1 MFDWLISLLV
11 VVLLL
16 CWILDYLGLLD
27 IVSTLL
33 AGILAII
40 AGVSTLVAF
49 LIRKLIA
56 AIGLSP
62 DRPSPPSSE
71 SPHQGY
77 RPRSRGS
84 RRPPTD

>member
-1 MFDWLISLLV
+1 MFDWLISLLA

-27 IVSTLL
+27 IVSTLVAGVL
-33 AGILAII
+33 AVI

-49 LIRKLIA
+49 LLRKLIA

-71 SPHQGY
+71 SPRPGY

>member
-16 CWILDYLGLLD
+16 LWILDYLGLLD
-27 IVSTLL
+27 IVSTLA
-33 AGILAII
+33 AGILAVI

-49 LIRKLIA
+49 LLRKLIA
-56 AIGLSP
+56 AAGISP
-62 DRPSPPSSE
+62 DRPEPPSSE
-71 SPHQGY
+71 STRPGY
-77 RPRSRGS
+77 RSRSRGS

>member
-27 IVSTLL
+27 IVSTLV
-33 AGILAII
+33 AGILAVI

-49 LIRKLIA
+49 LLRKLIA
-56 AIGLSP
+56 AKGLSP
-62 DRPSPPSSE
+62 DPPPPPSSG
-71 SPHQGY
+71 SPRPGY

>member
-1 MFDWLISLLV
+1 MFDWLFSILFV
-11 VVLLL
+11 ILLL
-16 CWILDYLGLLD
+16 LWILDYLGLLD

-33 AGILAII
+33 AGILVII

-49 LIRKLIA
+49 LIRKLVA
-56 AIGLSP
+56 AAGISP
-62 DRPSPPSSE
+62 DPPPPPSAE
-71 SPHQGY
+71 SPRREY